1 MKKTSERV
9 RVMSKQEQNEKIK
22 RAVIKK
28 RESKEKTNRERRK
41 EKRKKDNEGN
51 V

>member
-41 EKRKKDNEGN
+41 EKRKKR
-51 V
+51 